1 MSMSLGSVLK
11 GPRFHRMELVKLMQY
26 RSNLQYSVYLP
37 YVSFWLASLCHLC
50 RSPFAI
56 AVAVA
61 VDVGAAAV
69 VYLYFFMVSVANRE
83 TTEIQVTWVV

>member
-1 MSMSLGSVLK
+1 
-11 GPRFHRMELVKLMQY
+11 MESVKLMQY

-37 YVSFWLASLCHLC
+37 YVSFLAGLSV
-50 RSPFAI
+50 SSVSVTFAIAI

-69 VYLYFFMVSVANRE
+69 VCLYFFMVSVANRE
-83 TTEIQVTWVV
+83 ATEIQATWVV